1 MLIKAYI
8 KKHMFHLP
16 MKQEVLLEQ
25 VEQALNK
32 DVDKSSVAKLN
43 PLTKIEDNENILIEK
58 QRTNIFLLNLLLLV
72 LNHNGN
78 DITEQEYYN
87 DTFIISKLEE
97 ETELNLKALP
107 FEGVEKEVY
116 NYLKPIIDKSQIDD
130 NPQIDMKSEFETKSE
145 EEFSYLENIQFSVNW
160 LKGAQKELNRRE

>member
-16 MKQEVLLEQ
+16 MKQEALLEQ

-58 QRTNIFLLNLLLLV
+58 QRTNIFFLNLLLLV
-72 LNHNGN
+72 LNHNEK
-78 DITEQEYYN
+78 DITDQEYYN

-97 ETELNLKALP
+97 ETELSLKALP
-107 FEGVEKEVY
+107 FEGVEKEVH
-116 NYLKPIIDKSQIDD
+116 NYLNPTSDKLQIDD
-130 NPQIDMKSEFETKSE
+130 KPQIDTKSEFETKSE
-145 EEFSYLENIQFSVNW
+145 EGFSYLENIQFSVNW